1 MYLWLIYIKTGMKT
15 GHAIH
20 PSWVDKP
27 AKCHICPQ
35 LPLMH
40 RHKRHIELPWKG
52 PAMFV
57 KYQLGLRPAWA
68 LFQELECEGE
78 VFKCVKNIK
87 QNEEKRECELER
99 KEKIKKSTIH
109 DCKKKKSRRLS
120 LASYCSLEVPRNIKT
135 QSTVSYPSK
144 CAIISFL
151 TYHSL

>member
-1 MYLWLIYIKTGMKT
+1 MKT

-40 RHKRHIELPWKG
+40 RHKSHIELRWKS

-87 QNEEKRECELER
+87 QNEEKRECELEKKISQPTTIAR
-99 KEKIKKSTIH
+99 KIK
-109 DCKKKKSRRLS
+109 
-120 LASYCSLEVPRNIKT
+120 AEG
-135 QSTVSYPSK
+135 
-144 CAIISFL
+144 
-151 TYHSL
+151 YHWRHTGL